1 MQEISWST
9 ADARRLKKLRLEA
22 GHDLVQFSKL
32 SAVSVAQISQLEESG
47 NSLFYSERIKYS
59 VGKRLTLLLLKGQ
72 NARENGMPLV
82 DEKTRNSHV
91 SSHSEIKAIAEMS
104 RRNLDA
110 RPIRD
115 FFNIF
120 AYRLGRLV
128 LSKYV
133 MSSIGMVL
141 LMLGVWFYE
150 RHTEDDVLTSELNA
164 QPKPK
169 HEVLASLSSN
179 WLVHWLSPSAPE
191 HPKSAPESSQVVKK
205 TLVTTNP
212 ADKVLAPSDQLGREL
227 LNPQASSS
235 NSVMASNSPEINP
248 SSVLS
253 GTSLSPIIT
262 ENAKTP
268 VDRAIECVFT
278 AEGPEIVPTMAYKP
292 SNYVYVEALSDAV
305 ICLEDSQKKIHRLSL
320 QAGAAQSVMGS
331 SPWKLSLKAAQQ
343 VRVFF
348 QGQRMQLPDA
358 NNQTITLM
366 EYRP

>member
-32 SAVSVAQISQLEESG
+32 SSVSVAQISQLEESG

-72 NARENGMPLV
+72 NAQENGMPLV
-82 DEKTRNSHV
+82 DEKARSSHV
-91 SSHSEIKAIAEMS
+91 SSHSEINAIAEMS

-115 FFNIF
+115 FFTVF
-120 AYRLGRLV
+120 AYRLNRLIS
-128 LSKYV
+128 SKYV
-133 MSSIGMVL
+133 MSSVGMLL
-141 LMLGVWFYE
+141 LMLVVWFYE
-150 RHTEDDVLTSELNA
+150 LHADEDTLTSELNS
-164 QPKPK
+164 QPNTKF
-169 HEVLASLSSN
+169 EVLASLSSN
-179 WLVHWLSPSAPE
+179 WLVHWLSPSASE
-191 HPKSAPESSQVVKK
+191 NPKSITQSSQAVKK
-205 TLVTTNP
+205 TQVTTHP
-212 ADKVLAPSDQLGREL
+212 AEEVIAKREQLGREL

-235 NSVMASNSPEINP
+235 NTVMASNSPEINP

-253 GTSLSPIIT
+253 GASTNPISD

-268 VDRAIECVFT
+268 GDKANECVFT
-278 AEGPEIVPTMAYKP
+278 AEGPEIAPTMAYKP
-292 SNYVYVEALSDAV
+292 SNYVHVEALSDTV
-305 ICLEDSQKKIHRLSL
+305 ICLEDSQNKIHRLSL
-320 QAGAAQSVMGS
+320 QAGAAQSVTGS